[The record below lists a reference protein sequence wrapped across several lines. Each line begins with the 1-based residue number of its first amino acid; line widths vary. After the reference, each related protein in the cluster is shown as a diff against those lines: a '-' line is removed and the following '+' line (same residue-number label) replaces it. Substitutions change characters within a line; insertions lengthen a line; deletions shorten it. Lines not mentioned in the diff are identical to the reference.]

1 MYQIHF
7 GTSGWRDIMA
17 DGFTFERVAALTRA
31 VARHLKSQGLG
42 QQGVLVGH
50 DYRFLAED
58 FALFT
63 AKVLSS
69 EGVRVHIADEA
80 APTPALSVAI
90 RELKLAGGINFT
102 ASHNPALYQG
112 FKWSNAHGGPA
123 TKEEI
128 APIERLAN
136 QLLES
141 GAANGAPA
149 GLSPAPLVTYSPKS
163 AYFRALAKIVPFKI
177 LRAAKLKVV
186 ADPLFGAGRGYL
198 AETLIKAGC
207 RVKVLHDCRDVLFGG
222 HNPEPDAANLKEAA
236 GVMKQTKACLVL
248 GTDGDADRFGVVDAN
263 GKFLTP
269 NQILALTIY
278 LLVHHRGWKGRVVRS
293 VVTSHLV
300 DAVAGLYQLPVEI
313 TPVGFKYIGESM
325 LRGGFLAGGEES
337 GGLTIASH
345 VPEKDG
351 VLACLL
357 MAELVAREKCSLS
370 EILKKLYRRIG
381 RTILSDRINVQLES
395 AAAGERLRET
405 LNQKQP
411 ERLGGHK
418 VVRRD
423 TTDGFK
429 YELDDHTWLAIRL
442 SGTEPVARVY
452 LEAADAA
459 GLKRLGAAGR
469 ELLAGGL

>member
-17 DGFTFERVAALTRA
+17 DGFTFARVEALTRA
-31 VARHLKSQGLG
+31 IARHLKAQGLE
-42 QQGVLVGH
+42 QDGVLVGH
-50 DYRFLAED
+50 DFRFLAED
-58 FALFT
+58 FARFT

-69 EGVRVHIADEA
+69 EGVRVHVVDEA

-112 FKWSNAHGGPA
+112 MKWSNAHGGPA

-128 APIERLAN
+128 APIEKLAN
-136 QLLES
+136 QLLAS
-141 GAANGAPA
+141 GEQLSAPA
-149 GLSPAPLVTYSPKS
+149 GTAPAPVVIYSPKS
-163 AYFRALAKIVPFKI
+163 AYFRALTKIVPFKI

-198 AETLIKAGC
+198 AEALEKAGC

-236 GVMKQTKACLVL
+236 AEMKKTKSRLVL

-263 GKFLTP
+263 GVFLTP

-278 LLVHHRGWKGRVVRS
+278 LLVEHRGWEGRVVRS
-293 VVTSHLV
+293 VVSSHLV
-300 DAVAGLYQLPVEI
+300 DAVAGLYKLPVEV

-325 LRGGFLAGGEES
+325 IRGGFLAGGEES
-337 GGLTIASH
+337 GGLTIANH

-357 MAELVAREKCSLS
+357 MAELVSREKHSLG

-381 RTILSDRINVQLES
+381 RTILSDRINVH
-395 AAAGERLRET
+395 R
-405 LNQKQP
+405 P
-411 ERLGGHK
+411 ERLAGRK
-418 VVRRD
+418 VVRVD

-429 YELDDHTWLAIRL
+429 FELDDLSWLAIRL

-469 ELLAGGL
+469 ALLSGQA